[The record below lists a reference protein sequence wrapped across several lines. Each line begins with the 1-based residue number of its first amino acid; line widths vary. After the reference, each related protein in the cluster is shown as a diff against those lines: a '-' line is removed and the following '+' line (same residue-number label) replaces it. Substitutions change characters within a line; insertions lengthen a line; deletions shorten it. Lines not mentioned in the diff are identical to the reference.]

1 MTTHGHPSK
10 WLPAHALGDLD
21 EIRNLQVRQH
31 LTHCE
36 RCSAR
41 VSRLQAI
48 LDLAD
53 GLARVQAEPSLQM
66 ASRKAIA
73 QAAENQSGRRHTPFR
88 PLVPRWEHF
97 TAGTLAK
104 VAVAALIL
112 IGAWVTLRV
121 RLNRPDPGVNS
132 TYVVSQNQDR
142 PALEGGGGRQDLVP
156 DSQQTQLQQALALYE
171 QGRVAEFSALFEAG
185 AVPTQ
190 LAVIDYLAALDE
202 PSALALLA
210 DLAVRIDLALAVRQ
224 AAAHALEAAESLPAG
239 SAVPNEPVVPGPGP
253 VGAPRDIDNTAE
265 TLLGLMII
273 DAETGES
280 VPEVECQIRQIT
292 KEESFRE
299 TLLTDARGRCTFN
312 HQGRD
317 YYRLSIR
324 LFKPGYAL
332 KYLAWQGESLPLQ
345 QEVTLDKGVAI
356 GGVVQT
362 EEGQPIAGVTV
373 SVVFRPPM
381 PMARPQNYAYSLE
394 GPPTT
399 DEEGRWRY
407 EHFPSDLQQVRIA
420 LSHPGYI
427 SVEPSGTLANLGQLV
442 TEDFPSWMNSGIR
455 VTGTVTNQA
464 GEPIESASVLSVFS
478 GGRSFRRIETLTDAK
493 GVYSFEK
500 WESGQTVL
508 TVKAA
513 GYAQDCLQVVVER
526 ASPDVHF
533 MLKPEH
539 TLDLTVVDPNG
550 NPIAGALVEGRYW
563 RNEFRGL
570 LLKSIRVRQETDE
583 QGLALLRT
591 LPKDIIGYRISKE
604 GYAGL
609 WRFDMQG
616 TTGAYKVTLRPEGR
630 VSGRVYDRETEEP
643 VEAFTC
649 TAIDQGPR
657 ILGGEKDVPFSTPAP
672 PPSVKVGEGQ
682 YELSFS
688 YQTEGITLR
697 VQADGYEP
705 YESPTFHSDGST
717 AVHDIYLTPADTLAV
732 TVYEPNGSP
741 AVKTRV
747 CMISRRAL
755 VRNGRVEPSRSHRA
769 FETDHLGQFHLGPQG
784 QAFKLLALSDRGFA
798 EVKDTVLL
806 ANPVVSLQPWG
817 RVEGF
822 VYSGLEPVAN
832 ASVSLSA
839 SAAARRREREE
850 ISVDWLYLATTDQQ
864 GYFKLDRVRP
874 GSMRIRRRINTG
886 QVTFQTIEA
895 LKAEVVGGQTV
906 TLQIGGGGRKVTGRF
921 VLPDALDPGILNHG
935 TFETLLVATEGGPQ
949 QADAL
954 AVPPERVPN
963 VVRVIDQQGL
973 VIDDILP
980 GRYVLRATFHDPLLY
995 DFLNRSAYY
1004 RSSIAE
1010 IEFPF
1015 TVPDPRSEEEYE
1027 QVVDLGDVPVAPKA
1041 QE

>member
-1 MTTHGHPSK
+1 MHGHLSK
-10 WLPAHALGDLD
+10 WLPAYALGDLD
-21 EIRNLQVRQH
+21 EIRATEVRRH
-31 LTHCE
+31 LTQCAG
-36 RCSAR
+36 CSAR
-41 VSRLQAI
+41 VSRMRGI

-53 GLARVQAEPSLQM
+53 GRAKLQAEPSLQM

-73 QAAENQSGRRHTPFR
+73 RAAENRSGRRHSAFR
-88 PLVPRWEHF
+88 SLVPLWAHF
-97 TAGTLAK
+97 TAGPFSRMAIA
-104 VAVAALIL
+104 AVIL
-112 IGAWVTLRV
+112 IGALVTLQI
-121 RLNRPDPGVNS
+121 RLHRPDPTVSS
-132 TYVVSQNQDR
+132 TDVAPPDQTRPVLQD
-142 PALEGGGGRQDLVP
+142 GDGQQDLIT
-156 DSQQTQLQQALALYE
+156 DLQQSELQQAVAFYE
-171 QGRVAEFSALFEAG
+171 QGRVAEFSVLFEAG
-185 AVPTQ
+185 TVQTQ
-190 LAVIDYLAALDE
+190 LAVIDHLSTLDE
-202 PSALALLA
+202 PAALALLA
-210 DLAVRIDLALAVRQ
+210 DFAARSGLVLEVRQ
-224 AAAHALEAAESLPAG
+224 AAARVLEAAEPLPAR
-239 SAVPNEPVVPGPGP
+239 SAEPNKPVVPGPGP
-253 VGAPRDIDNTAE
+253 VGVSQDIDNTAE
-265 TLLGLMII
+265 TLLGLKII

-280 VPEVECQIRQIT
+280 VPEVECQIHQIT
-292 KEESFRE
+292 KDESFRE
-299 TLLTDARGRCTFN
+299 TLLTDAWGRCTFN
-312 HQGRD
+312 HQGRG

-345 QEVTLDKGVAI
+345 QEVILERGVAV

-373 SVVFRPPM
+373 VFKPPM
-381 PMARPQNYAYSLE
+381 PMARSQNYAYSLE

-407 EHFPSDLQQVRIA
+407 EHFPLELQQVRIV
-420 LSHPGYI
+420 LSHPDYI

-442 TEDFPSWMNSGIR
+442 TEDFPSWMHSGLR

-464 GEPIESASVLSVFS
+464 GEPIEGASVLSVFS
-478 GGRSFRRIETLTDAK
+478 GGRHFRRIETLTDAN

-500 WESGQTVL
+500 WESGQTAL

-513 GYAQDCLQVVVER
+513 GYAQDCLQVVVGR

-533 MLKPEH
+533 RLKPEY

-570 LLKSIRVRQETDE
+570 LLNNIRIRQETDE

-591 LPKDIIGYRISKE
+591 LPAETIGYRISKE

-609 WRFDMQG
+609 WRYDMQG
-616 TTGAYKVTLRPEGR
+616 TAGAYQVTLRPEGS
-630 VSGRVYDRETEEP
+630 VSGHVYDRETEEP
-643 VEAFTC
+643 VEAFIC
-649 TAIDQGPR
+649 TAIAQGPR
-657 ILGGEKDVPFSTPAP
+657 ILGGEKGVPFSTPAP
-672 PPSVKVGEGQ
+672 APSVRVGEGQ

-741 AVKTRV
+741 SVKTRV
-747 CMISRRAL
+747 WMISRWTL
-755 VRNGRVEPSRSHRA
+755 VRNGRVEPSRSHQA

-798 EVKDTVLL
+798 EIKDTVLL
-806 ANPVVSLQPWG
+806 AHPVVSLQPWG

-832 ASVSLSA
+832 APVSLSA
-839 SAAARRREREE
+839 STGASRRRRGEEE
-850 ISVDWLYLATTDQQ
+850 ISMDWHYSATSNQQ

-973 VIDDILP
+973 LIDDILP
-980 GRYVLRATFHDPLLY
+980 GRYVLRATFHDALLY
-995 DFLNRSAYY
+995 DFLNLSAYY

-1010 IEFPF
+1010 IEFSF

-1027 QVVDLGDVPVAPKA
+1027 QVIDLGDVPVVLKA